1 MSLPFRLQENRY
13 LSKKIGQ
20 ALGAWPM
27 PLNGASPVVPFFP
40 SSCVKEAAREA
51 AN

>member
-1 MSLPFRLQENRY
+1 
-13 LSKKIGQ
+13 
-20 ALGAWPM
+20 M